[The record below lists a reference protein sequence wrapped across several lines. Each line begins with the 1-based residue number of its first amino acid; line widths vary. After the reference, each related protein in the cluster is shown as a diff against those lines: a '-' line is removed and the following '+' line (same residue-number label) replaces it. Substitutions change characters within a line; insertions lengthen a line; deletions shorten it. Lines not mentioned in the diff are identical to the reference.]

1 MPACKGRNPLST
13 LQKKS
18 PTEHAGDF
26 FVPADG
32 MSPPAFAPDNRQPLP
47 HTGKGKSQWVKHTTR
62 LESSQK
68 PRRKPN
74 STVEKS
80 KRIF

>member
-1 MPACKGRNPLST
+1 MPACKDATLSRPS
-13 LQKKS
+13 KKIS
-18 PTEHAGDF
+18 DRTTPEIF

-32 MSPPAFAPDNRQPLP
+32 MLPPAFAPDNRQPLP